1 MPTTSK
7 KPSSTSTADQYTALY
22 NHLLKGDLI
31 QQLQQTIDQRV
42 HEKFEKNAESEQIKK
57 LAEQVSWLK
66 SEQAKIELE
75 SAKKL
80 KTMQWIAAILGTAF
94 ATLGIV
100 KFVWPY
106 LVKAS
111 A

>member
-1 MPTTSK
+1 M
-7 KPSSTSTADQYTALY
+7 
-22 NHLLKGDLI
+22 

-57 LAEQVSWLK
+57 LVAEVSLLK
-66 SEQAKIELE
+66 SEQAKNELA

-80 KTMQWIAAILGTAF
+80 KTMQWIAAILGTVV
-94 ATLGIV
+94 ATLGIA

-106 LVKAS
+106 LVKAIV
-111 A
+111 